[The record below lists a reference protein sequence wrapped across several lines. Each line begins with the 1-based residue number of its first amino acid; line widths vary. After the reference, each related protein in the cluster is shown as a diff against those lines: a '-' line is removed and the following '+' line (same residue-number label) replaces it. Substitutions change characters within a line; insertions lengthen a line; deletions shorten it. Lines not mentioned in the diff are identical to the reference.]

1 MEFRCRLGTPGGEV
15 LEGVYV
21 ADSED
26 RLRRELEEKGL
37 YILSLQRRTGLQTA
51 ISLGGGRRGRIGRQE
66 FLVFNQELATL
77 LKAGMPLVQS
87 LDILRQRVS
96 NLTFRGALDT
106 IYDKVKAGTS
116 LSDAF
121 SDYGALFPPVYA
133 ASLMAGERSGNLD
146 AVIRRYVAY
155 EKVIGTVR
163 KRTISALI
171 YPAILVSMM
180 FVLIGIIVLKVV
192 PAFSDF
198 YGNFGEQLPLSTRII
213 VGVSNA
219 VVANVLLIL
228 VIGVGV
234 VVGTMLWVRAPTQ
247 RRGFHRLL
255 LTLPW
260 LGEAVR
266 KFATAQVARTLA
278 TLLGGGIPLV
288 NAIEIAGRSMSNRY
302 LAAELEDVRLR
313 VQEGQSFAG
322 AMQERATFPDVAVKM
337 IEVGESTGAL
347 QEMLN
352 SLADFYDE
360 EIETEVSRFI
370 TLVEP
375 LLLVIMGVIIAVVVL
390 ALYMPLFELSSV
402 VGAAG

>member
-1 MEFRCRLGTPGGEV
+1 MEFRCRLGTPGGEIV
-15 LEGVYV
+15 EGIYI

-37 YILSLQRRTGLQTA
+37 YILSLQRRGVLPGFTLA
-51 ISLGGGRRGRIGRQE
+51 SPRRGRVGRQE

-96 NLTFRGALDT
+96 NPTFKAVIDAV
-106 IYDKVKAGTS
+106 YEKVKAGTS

-121 SDYGALFPPVYA
+121 SEHGSLFPAVYS

-146 AVIRRYVAY
+146 SVLRRYVSY

-171 YPAILVSMM
+171 YPAILVTMM
-180 FVLIGIIVLKVV
+180 TVLIGIIVLKVV

-198 YGNFGEQLPLSTRII
+198 YGNFDRPLPLSTQII
-213 VGVSNA
+213 VAVSNF
-219 VVANVLLIL
+219 VVANFWLLL
-228 VIGVGV
+228 AAV
-234 VVGTMLWVRAPTQ
+234 VVAGVAGSMWLRHPAQRA
-247 RRGFHRLL
+247 RFHKILL
-255 LTLPW
+255 EIPW
-260 LGEAVR
+260 AGETAR
-266 KFATAQVARTLA
+266 KFGTAQLARTLA

-288 NAIEIAGRSMSNRY
+288 NAIEIGVRSMSNRH
-302 LAAELEDVRLR
+302 LAAELDGVRRR
-313 VQEGQSFAG
+313 VQEGQSFAMALLEDG
-322 AMQERATFPDVAVKM
+322 SFPDVAVKM
-337 IEVGESTGAL
+337 VEVGEQTGAL

-360 EIETEVSRFI
+360 DIDTEMSRFI

-375 LLLVIMGVIIAVVVL
+375 VLLVIMGVVIAVVVL

-402 VGAAG
+402 VS

>member
-1 MEFRCRLGTPGGEV
+1 MEFRCRLGTPGGEI
-15 LEGVYV
+15 LEGIYV

-37 YILSLQRRTGLQTA
+37 YILSLQRRTGLQSA
-51 ISLGGGRRGRIGRQE
+51 VRLGGGRRSRVGRQE
-66 FLVFNQELATL
+66 FIVFNQELATL

-87 LDILRQRVS
+87 LDILRQRISNVS
-96 NLTFRGALDT
+96 FKAALDAV
-106 IYDKVKAGTS
+106 YEKVKAGTS

-121 SDYGALFPPVYA
+121 SEHGTMFPPVYS

-146 AVIRRYVAY
+146 SVIRRYVAY

-171 YPAILVSMM
+171 YPAILVTMM
-180 FVLIGIIVLKVV
+180 IVLIGIIVLKVV
-192 PAFSDF
+192 PEFSAF
-198 YGNFGEQLPLSTRII
+198 YGNFGKDLPLSTRII
-213 VGVSNA
+213 VAVSNGAVSNIWIILVA
-219 VVANVLLIL
+219 VVGIVG
-228 VIGVGV
+228 GV
-234 VVGTMLWVRAPTQ
+234 TTWVRRPSQ
-247 RRGFHRLL
+247 QPSFHRFL

-260 LGEAVR
+260 FGQTLR

-288 NAIEIAGRSMSNRY
+288 NAIEISGRSMSNRH
-302 LAAELEDVRLR
+302 LSRQLDEVRRR
-313 VQEGQSFAG
+313 VQEGQGFAMALREQG
-322 AMQERATFPDVAVKM
+322 TFPDVAVKM
-337 IEVGESTGAL
+337 VEVGESTGAL

-375 LLLVIMGVIIAVVVL
+375 VLLVIMGIIIAVVVL
-390 ALYMPLFELSSV
+390 ALYMPLFELTSV
-402 VGAAG
+402 VGA

>member
-1 MEFRCRLGTPGGEV
+1 MEFRCRLGTPGGEIV
-15 LEGVYV
+15 EGIYI

-37 YILSLQRRTGLQTA
+37 YILSLQRRGVLPGFTLA
-51 ISLGGGRRGRIGRQE
+51 SPRRGRVGRQE

-87 LDILRQRVS
+87 LDILRQRVA
-96 NLTFRGALDT
+96 NPTFKAVIDAV
-106 IYDKVKAGTS
+106 YEKVKAGTS

-121 SDYGALFPPVYA
+121 AEHGTMFPAVYA

-146 AVIRRYVAY
+146 AVIRRYVSY

-171 YPAILVSMM
+171 YPAILVTMM
-180 FVLIGIIVLKVV
+180 IVLIGIIVLRVV
-192 PAFSDF
+192 PAFSEF
-198 YGNFGEQLPLSTRII
+198 YGNFDRPLPLSTQII
-213 VGVSNA
+213 VALSNFVVSNLLL
-219 VVANVLLIL
+219 LLIA
-228 VIGVGV
+228 
-234 VVGTMLWVRAPTQ
+234 VVGTVAALYVWGRQPAQRA
-247 RRGFHRLL
+247 RIHKLAL
-255 LTLPW
+255 DVPW
-260 LGEAVR
+260 AGQTIR
-266 KFATAQVARTLA
+266 KFGTAQLARTLS

-288 NAIEIAGRSMSNRY
+288 NALEISVRSMSNRH
-302 LAAELEDVRLR
+302 LASELDEVRRR

-322 AMQERATFPDVAVKM
+322 SLLERGVFPDVAVKM
-337 IEVGESTGAL
+337 VEVGESTGAL

-370 TLVEP
+370 TLIEP
-375 LLLVIMGVIIAVVVL
+375 LLLVIMGIVIAVVVL

-402 VGAAG
+402 VTT

>member
-1 MEFRCRLGTPGGEV
+1 MEFRCRLGTPGGEI
-15 LEGVYV
+15 LEGIYV

-37 YILSLQRRTGLQTA
+37 YILSLQRRTGLQSA
-51 ISLGGGRRGRIGRQE
+51 VRLGGGRRGRVNRQE
-66 FLVFNQELATL
+66 FIVFNQELATL

-96 NLTFRGALDT
+96 NITFKAALDAV
-106 IYDKVKAGTS
+106 YDKVKAGTS

-121 SDYGALFPPVYA
+121 SEHGAMFPPVYS

-146 AVIRRYVAY
+146 SVIRRYVAY

-171 YPAILVSMM
+171 YPAILVTMM
-180 FVLIGIIVLKVV
+180 IVLIGIIVLKVV

-198 YGNFGEQLPLSTRII
+198 YGNFDRPLPLSTRII
-213 VGVSNA
+213 TAVSNTAVDNLWLILIGVA
-219 VVANVLLIL
+219 VVAA
-228 VIGVGV
+228 GV
-234 VVGTMLWVRAPTQ
+234 TMWVRHPAQ
-247 RRGFHRLL
+247 RPSFHRFL

-260 LGEAVR
+260 IGTTIR
-266 KFATAQVARTLA
+266 KFSTAQVARTLA

-288 NAIEIAGRSMSNRY
+288 NAIEISARSMSNRH
-302 LAAELEDVRLR
+302 LSRQIDEVRRR
-313 VQEGQSFAG
+313 VQEGQGFATALREQG
-322 AMQERATFPDVAVKM
+322 TFPDVAVKM
-337 IEVGESTGAL
+337 VEVGESTGAL

-360 EIETEVSRFI
+360 EIETEVTRFV

-375 LLLVIMGVIIAVVVL
+375 VLLVIMGVIIAVVVL
-390 ALYMPLFELSSV
+390 ALYMPIFEMTSV
-402 VGAAG
+402 VGA